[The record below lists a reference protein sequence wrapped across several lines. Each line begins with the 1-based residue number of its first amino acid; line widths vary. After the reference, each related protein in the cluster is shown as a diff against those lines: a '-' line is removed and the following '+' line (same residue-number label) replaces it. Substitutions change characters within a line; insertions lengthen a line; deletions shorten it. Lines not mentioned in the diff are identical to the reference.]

1 MNISKESLQD
11 ISEEDPALLEENS
24 RTDKDAENYHI
35 SMLTRRQTAGFNDLS
50 GKRGGLSGL
59 PLQSQGQNFSR
70 SGGKHVK
77 THFQSNK

>member
-35 SMLTRRQTAGFNDLS
+35 SMLTRRQTAGFNDLPGEAGRALRAAS
-50 GKRGGLSGL
+50 PITRAEFFKKWG
-59 PLQSQGQNFSR
+59 
-70 SGGKHVK
+70 
-77 THFQSNK
+77 